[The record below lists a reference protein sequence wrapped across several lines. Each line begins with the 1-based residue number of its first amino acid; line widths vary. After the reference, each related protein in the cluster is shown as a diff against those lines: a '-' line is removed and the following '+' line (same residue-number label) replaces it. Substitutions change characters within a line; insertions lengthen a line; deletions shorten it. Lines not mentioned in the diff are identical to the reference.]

1 MRITVVGIGYVGLSL
16 AKILARKH
24 MVTCY
29 DSNLVKL
36 DKLDEIPLQEQKYLK
51 NIKLNKAY
59 TSLDAYREADLVF
72 VCVPTNLDESQ
83 KSLDLTNLEDVL
95 KNIIL
100 YNSKVKVIIKSTLSM
115 ECVDLLKN
123 YSKKLSVFYSPE
135 FLKEN
140 TALYDCL
147 FPSRIVLGYLSEGDI
162 SLAKEIVE
170 IIKDCTEIPDVQ
182 TIITSLGN
190 AIAIKLFSNAYLAMR
205 LSFFNELDS
214 FAQIYGLNTSD
225 IIKGVSLDS
234 RIGDTYNHP
243 SFGFKG
249 YCLPKDTIS
258 LSNSFSN
265 VPSELIPSI
274 IQSNQKRINFAI
286 QRICEYI
293 KDNHCKK
300 IGIYRLTMEK
310 GSDNIR
316 FSIMQDIILGLK
328 KQGIK
333 IFVYEPTLENEH
345 MQDIELIS
353 FQELLECDLIITNRM
368 YKELDQIK
376 DKVFTWDSL

>member
-1 MRITVVGIGYVGLSL
+1 MKITVVGIGYVGLSL

-24 MVTCY
+24 RVTCY
-29 DSNLVKL
+29 DSNLAKL
-36 DKLDEIPLQEQKYLK
+36 DKLDEIPLQEQGYLK
-51 NIKLNKAY
+51 NIKLNKAS

-72 VCVPTNLDESQ
+72 VCVPTNLDESK
-83 KSLDLTNLEDVL
+83 KSLDLKNLEDVL
-95 KNIIL
+95 ENIIL
-100 YNSKVKVIIKSTLSM
+100 YNSKAKVIIKSTLSM

-140 TALYDCL
+140 TALYDSL
-147 FPSRIVLGYLSEGDI
+147 FPSRIVLGYLSEEDI

-265 VPSELIPSI
+265 VPSTLIPSI
-274 IQSNQKRINFAI
+274 IKSNQKRIDFAI

-293 KDNHCKK
+293 EDNHCKK

-310 GSDNIR
+310 ESDNIR

-333 IFVYEPTLENEH
+333 TFVYEPTLENGH
-345 MQDIELIS
+345 MRDIELIS

-376 DKVFTWDSL
+376 VKVFTWDSL